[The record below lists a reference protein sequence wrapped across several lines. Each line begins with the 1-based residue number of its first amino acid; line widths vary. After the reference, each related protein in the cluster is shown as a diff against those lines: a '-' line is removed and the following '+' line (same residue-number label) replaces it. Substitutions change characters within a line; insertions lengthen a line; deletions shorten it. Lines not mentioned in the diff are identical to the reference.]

1 MDIIGYVFLGVAVI
15 ALIAGLAKGFVDA
28 LMGIVA
34 LAGSIAVAIIFAPK
48 VCEMEMVKNL
58 IEDTPIVIN
67 GQEMFYLRTVI
78 VFAVLFLVA
87 LIVILA
93 IKGMFKAIL
102 KRVGVLKFIDRL
114 LGAVFNV
121 AVVWAIF
128 GIVFAVSNA
137 GTEWLVAI
145 DEQLASSGMNL
156 GLAQIA
162 GDVFSHI
169 NSSEIL
175 KMVYEAF
182 NPVGELVG
190 GMLFA

>member
-1 MDIIGYVFLGVAVI
+1 M
-15 ALIAGLAKGFVDA
+15 KGFIYRGRRIRSV
-28 LMGIVA
+28 
-34 LAGSIAVAIIFAPK
+34 SIFG
-48 VCEMEMVKNL
+48 L
-58 IEDTPIVIN
+58 
-67 GQEMFYLRTVI
+67 GRS
-78 VFAVLFLVA
+78 
-87 LIVILA
+87 
-93 IKGMFKAIL
+93 G
-102 KRVGVLKFIDRL
+102 VGVLKFIDRL

-156 GLAQIA
+156 RLAQIA